1 MAAQRD
7 HMIPRKGWLVL
18 TSTQVHRA
26 ELMDDGELRVHT
38 EGVELRVRMVSADV
52 VRLRAGFDGEFA
64 EQSYSLMT
72 TAWED
77 RLDSLF
83 GEDRTRIDPA
93 PVRCEETED
102 QVVLIGPRLRVVVK
116 RSPLEVS
123 VLDADGTVLH
133 SDVPYLAYRE
143 DSNRRRIHTSRI
155 TPGDAF
161 VGFGETTGTLDK
173 AKQLISLSPRDSLGY
188 DADRSAPLYKHIPF
202 YLKVNRDS
210 RQAVG
215 YFYHGTHDLA
225 FDLGR
230 SHSNYF
236 PHHSQMISDGGDI
249 DLFLIA
255 GPDVRDVVSRYT
267 TLTGRPPVLPRR
279 ALGYLASSMYY
290 AEIDSDSDAAITRF
304 VDTAR
309 SHGIPVDGF
318 QLSSGY
324 TTQETPDG
332 PRRCVFTWNSKRFPD
347 PQGFFSA
354 MHERGVVVSPN
365 VKPGI
370 LRSHPRLDEFAGRDV
385 FIGASDDAI
394 AQGDRTAPAFSV
406 TTDTPATPAGTRPPA
421 VGAWWGG
428 PGHFIDFTS
437 AQAREAWKEWLIDS
451 VLSQGTTSVWND
463 NCEYD
468 GLLDLDSPIAGDGV
482 PGTLA
487 QVRNV
492 MSNLMCRVTEE
503 AIAHEHPQERPYIVC
518 RAGHA
523 GIQRYAQTWAGDNST
538 SWETLRAN
546 IATILGMSLSG
557 VANQGCDIGGFHG
570 PRPEPELLLRWVQH
584 GIFQPRFSIHSVN
597 SDNTVTE
604 PWMYPEITGLIR
616 DAINLRYRLI
626 PYTYSLMV
634 RASREGLPIMEPLL
648 SAFQHDVE
656 GYDTTD
662 TFMLGDSLLVASVLE
677 KGATTRTVRF
687 PADEV
692 FYDVETRQRHE
703 GGTSIEVPVGPA
715 SIPQYLRAGG
725 IIPLSVEQ
733 PTSLARD
740 ETHTLRVLCAPERDG
755 IFTLHE
761 DDGQSRAHE
770 EGQRRETVITMTA
783 GPTVRIVLQRTGPYR
798 SAVQALLF
806 DVINPGSAPLHV
818 RADDREL
825 PHLADRHSLEAAGR
839 GWYYDASLGSVQIA
853 LPDDGDDLR
862 LDISFDTF
870 DMIGM

>member
-1 MAAQRD
+1 MRA
-7 HMIPRKGWLVL
+7 
-18 TSTQVHRA
+18 STQVRQF
-26 ELMDDGELRVHT
+26 ELMDDGVLRVLT
-38 EGVELRVRMVSADV
+38 EGVELRICMMTEDIVRI
-52 VRLRAGFDGEFA
+52 RAGYDGTFA
-64 EQSYSLMT
+64 EQSYSLLT

-77 RLDSLF
+77 SYDGVF
-83 GEDRTRIDPA
+83 GEDRTKIASA
-93 PVRCEETED
+93 PVRLEETAEHA
-102 QVVLIGPRLRVVVK
+102 VLIGPRLQIEVA
-116 RSPLEVS
+116 RSPLAVT
-123 VLDADGTVLH
+123 VRDADGTVLH

-143 DSNRRRIHTSRI
+143 DTNRRRIHTSRLA
-155 TPGDAF
+155 PGDAF
-161 VGFGETTGTLDK
+161 VGFGETTGSLDK
-173 AKQLISLSPRDSLGY
+173 AKQLVSLSPRDSLGY

-202 YLKVNRDS
+202 YLKVNRIS
-210 RQAVG
+210 QQAVG
-215 YFYHGTHDLA
+215 YFYHGTYDVD

-236 PHHSQMISDGGDI
+236 PHHSQAISDGGDI

-255 GPDVRDVVSRYT
+255 GPQVRDVVSRYT

-290 AEIDSDSDAAITRF
+290 AELASDSDAAITRF

-309 SHGIPVDGF
+309 EHGIPVDGF

-324 TTQETPDG
+324 TTQNTADG
-332 PRRCVFTWNSKRFPD
+332 AKRCVFTWNHDRFPD
-347 PQGFFSA
+347 PKGFFSA
-354 MHERGVVVSPN
+354 MQDRGIVVSPN

-394 AQGDRTAPAFSV
+394 SQGDSTAPALSV
-406 TTDTPATPAGTRPPA
+406 TADAPATPEGSRPPA

-428 PGHFIDFTS
+428 PGHFLDFTS
-437 AQAREAWKEWLIDS
+437 PPARDAWKEWLIES
-451 VLSQGTTSVWND
+451 VLSQGTASVWND

-482 PGTLA
+482 PGTLERA
-487 QVRNV
+487 RNV
-492 MSNLMCRVTEE
+492 MPNLMCRVTEE
-503 AIAHEHPQERPYIVC
+503 AIAHEHPDERPYIVC

-538 SWETLRAN
+538 SWETLRGN

-604 PWMYPEITGLIR
+604 PWMYPEVTALIR

-626 PYTYSLMV
+626 PYLYSLMV
-634 RASREGLPIMEPLL
+634 RASRDGLPIMEPLI

-677 KGATTRTVRF
+677 KGAQSRTVRF
-687 PADEV
+687 PAGEV

-703 GGTSIEVPVGPA
+703 GGTSIEVPVGPD
-715 SIPQYLRAGG
+715 SIPRYIRAGG
-725 IIPLSVEQ
+725 IIPIALEQ
-733 PTSLARD
+733 PTSLAHD
-740 ETHTLRVLCAPERDG
+740 EIRTLRVLCAPEHDG
-755 IFTLHE
+755 SFVLHE

-770 EGQRRETVITMTA
+770 VGQRRETVITMTA
-783 GPTVRIVLQRTGPYR
+783 GSTVSIALERTGPYR

-818 RADDREL
+818 RADGQVLRHLPDRQ
-825 PHLADRHSLEAAGR
+825 ALEAAGR

-853 LPDDGDDLR
+853 LPDDGDDVHI
-862 LDISFDTF
+862 DISFDLF